1 MGATGERSLAP
12 AAYRARCAPEVAT
25 LFGIVPRELAINAA
39 KYGALSAQAGHR
51 ALIWTRRLLLVT
63 RRADDHN
70 GHIDH
75 FGRQVMPDDPT
86 WSVAEAKA
94 RFSEVLDQAR
104 AAPQTITRNG
114 RRAAV
119 VVSSAE
125 WDRRNSRTGTLAEFF
140 TRSPLRGSDIDLD
153 RIKDRPRRVKL

>member
-1 MGATGERSLAP
+1 
-12 AAYRARCAPEVAT
+12 
-25 LFGIVPRELAINAA
+25 
-39 KYGALSAQAGHR
+39 
-51 ALIWTRRLLLVT
+51 
-63 RRADDHN
+63 
-70 GHIDH
+70 
-75 FGRQVMPDDPT
+75 MPHDPT

-94 RFSEVLDQAR
+94 RFSEVLEQAR

-119 VVSSAE
+119 VVSADQ

-140 TRSPLRGSDIDLD
+140 SRSPLRGSDIDLD